1 MYAGDRSEG
10 HTKAYRRD
18 SEVNGGG
25 GWWVMARERGA
36 CPGREHLRVEW
47 QCILTFAWS
56 LPFVERSC
64 AAQRDHAITLFVR
77 MTPAIETLLKYRR
90 TSSPCCRGSS
100 APCLPGLADA

>member
-10 HTKAYRRD
+10 HTKPYRRD

-77 MTPAIETLLKYRR
+77 MTPAIETSL
-90 TSSPCCRGSS
+90 SSRPACPPYFVTMLSWQ
-100 APCLPGLADA
+100 

>member
-1 MYAGDRSEG
+1 M
-10 HTKAYRRD
+10 
-18 SEVNGGG
+18 
-25 GWWVMARERGA
+25 
-36 CPGREHLRVEW
+36 EW

-100 APCLPGLADA
+100 APCLPGLADAFLAEPFPFLAPVLSLSLLVLLLHAEAVAVAGD

>member
-1 MYAGDRSEG
+1 MVVVA
-10 HTKAYRRD
+10 
-18 SEVNGGG
+18 
-25 GWWVMARERGA
+25 GWWVIARERGA

-77 MTPAIETLLKYRR
+77 MTPAIETLLNYRC
-90 TSSPCCRGSS
+90 TSSPCGRGSS
-100 APCLPGLADA
+100 APCRPGLAGA